1 MYWIATYKDGT
12 QLKQFD
18 GKEHQFKEVNLDEL
32 VKLQWVGEKTY
43 TIALK
48 NGQQPTIFRRH
59 IVNIKEDN
67 VMSYGLGVKDKYI
80 ILIDSEGNVE
90 VENAPTR

>member
-1 MYWIATYKDGT
+1 MHWIASYKDGT

-48 NGQQPTIFRRH
+48 NGQEPTIFRRH
-59 IVNIKEDN
+59 IVNTKEDKI
-67 VMSYGLGVKDKYI
+67 MAYGLGIKGKFEM
-80 ILIDSEGNVE
+80 LITDGNVE
-90 VENAPTR
+90 VIWRSG